1 MSERICVAIT
11 GASGSL
17 YALRLI
23 EVLLAA
29 GKDVDVIISKA
40 ALLVMAT
47 EANLKI
53 PSNPSA
59 QATFLQNHF
68 NVSEQQLRAFGR
80 EDWFAPSPS
89 GSGQPSPVVVCPC
102 STGTLSAI
110 ATGASNSL
118 IERAADVALKERQ
131 PLILV
136 VRESPYSEIQDRKST
151 RLTPV
156 TSASRMPSSA

>member
-29 GKDVDVIISKA
+29 DKKVDVIISKA

-47 EANLKI
+47 EADIKI

-68 NVSEQQLRAFGR
+68 KVNEQQLRAFGR
-80 EDWFAPSPS
+80 EDWFAPWAS
-89 GSGQPSPVVVCPC
+89 GSGQP
-102 STGTLSAI
+102 GQI
-110 ATGASNSL
+110 G
-118 IERAADVALKERQ
+118 RAHV
-131 PLILV
+131 
-136 VRESPYSEIQDRKST
+136 
-151 RLTPV
+151 
-156 TSASRMPSSA
+156 